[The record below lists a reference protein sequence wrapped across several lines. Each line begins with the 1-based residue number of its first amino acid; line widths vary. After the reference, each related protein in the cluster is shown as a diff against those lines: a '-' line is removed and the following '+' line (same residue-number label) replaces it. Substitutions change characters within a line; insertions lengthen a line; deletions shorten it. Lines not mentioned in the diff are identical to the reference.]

1 MWAKVLTEERLPWQ
15 PNRKRGNLARGN
27 QVLQTTLQSASV
39 NAPPSCTSSAE
50 GLTGSPWTTGFKQK
64 QRFSEGKNHR
74 RPRRQSGRSSV
85 SRARKR
91 DTNFCIP
98 LLLWWSQSS
107 VVYVTASVVI
117 PKQTAGIMSTVR
129 VLLWSQSAITRPAP
143 LRFAISKTEDSV
155 A

>member
-1 MWAKVLTEERLPWQ
+1 MFVVAFTFVPSGDRELSQWAPVAHMFDRPD
-15 PNRKRGNLARGN
+15 
-27 QVLQTTLQSASV
+27 QVHR
-39 NAPPSCTSSAE
+39 PS
-50 GLTGSPWTTGFKQK
+50 
-64 QRFSEGKNHR
+64 H
-74 RPRRQSGRSSV
+74 
-85 SRARKR
+85 ARKR
-91 DTNFCIP
+91 DTNSCIP